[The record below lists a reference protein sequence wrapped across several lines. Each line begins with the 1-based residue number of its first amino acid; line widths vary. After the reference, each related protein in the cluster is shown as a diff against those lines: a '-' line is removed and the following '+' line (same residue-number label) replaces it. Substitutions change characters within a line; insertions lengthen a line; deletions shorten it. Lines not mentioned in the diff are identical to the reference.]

1 MIEMDAGVNSPGLIL
16 PLALGFF
23 GRVRHGEERKH
34 ALSLLVMGSPMSMD
48 ELKKA
53 AAAEALTLVE
63 SGMRLGL
70 GTGSTA
76 KIFVDL
82 LAERMKREGLKLIAV
97 PTSEATRQQAEALG
111 IPLTTLDETPELDLA
126 IDGADELDADLNLIK
141 GGGAAHLREKIVEL
155 SAKRFVV
162 IADETKQVKT
172 LGKFPLPLE
181 VVPFGLEA
189 TKARLTRAIESAG
202 SAGEL
207 RLRLKADGSIV
218 KTDGGNIILDAHL
231 GVIKNPAHLA
241 ETLDHVT
248 GLVEHGL
255 FIGMAERA
263 YLATREGVRVIKRA

>member
-1 MIEMDAGVNSPGLIL
+1 
-16 PLALGFF
+16 
-23 GRVRHGEERKH
+23 
-34 ALSLLVMGSPMSMD
+34 MD

-97 PTSEATRQQAEALG
+97 PTSEATRLQAESLG

-126 IDGADELDADLNLIK
+126 IDGADELDAQLNLIK

-155 SAKRFVV
+155 AAKRFVV
-162 IADETKQVKT
+162 IADETKEVVV

-181 VVPFGLEA
+181 VVPFGLAA
-189 TKARLTRAIESAG
+189 TRQRLTRVIEKSG
-202 SAGEL
+202 CAGEL
-207 RLRLKADGSIV
+207 RLRMKADGTPV
-218 KTDGGNIILDAHL
+218 KTDGGNLILDAHL
-231 GVIKNPAHLA
+231 GTIADPARLA
-241 ETLDHVT
+241 DALDHVT

-263 YLATREGVRVIKRA
+263 ILATRQGVRVITRP

>member
-1 MIEMDAGVNSPGLIL
+1 
-16 PLALGFF
+16 
-23 GRVRHGEERKH
+23 
-34 ALSLLVMGSPMSMD
+34 MSMD
-48 ELKKA
+48 VLKKA

-82 LAERMKREGLKLIAV
+82 LAERMKREGLKLVAV
-97 PTSEATRQQAEALG
+97 PTSEATRLQAETLG

-162 IADETKQVKT
+162 IADESKEVQT

-189 TKARLTRAIESAG
+189 TRHRLMRVIEASGHTAILH
-202 SAGEL
+202 L
-207 RLRLKADGSIV
+207 RKKADGSIV
-218 KTDGGNIILDAHL
+218 KTDGGNLILDAHL
-231 GVIKNPAHLA
+231 GAIADPARLSGQHFATACHLQLLI
-241 ETLDHVT
+241 ELP
-248 GLVEHGL
+248 
-255 FIGMAERA
+255 
-263 YLATREGVRVIKRA
+263 

>member
-1 MIEMDAGVNSPGLIL
+1 
-16 PLALGFF
+16 
-23 GRVRHGEERKH
+23 
-34 ALSLLVMGSPMSMD
+34 MSMD

-97 PTSEATRQQAEALG
+97 PTSEATRLQAESLG

-126 IDGADELDADLNLIK
+126 IDGADELDAQLNLIK

-155 SAKRFVV
+155 AAKRFVV
-162 IADETKQVKT
+162 IADETKEVAV

-181 VVPFGLEA
+181 VVPFGLAA
-189 TKARLTRAIESAG
+189 TRQRLTRVIEKSG
-202 SAGEL
+202 CAGEL
-207 RLRLKADGSIV
+207 RLRMKAEGTPV
-218 KTDGGNIILDAHL
+218 KTDGGNLILDAHL
-231 GVIKNPAHLA
+231 GTIADPARLA
-241 ETLDHVT
+241 DALDHVT

-263 YLATREGVRVIKRA
+263 ILATRQGVRVITRT

>member
-1 MIEMDAGVNSPGLIL
+1 
-16 PLALGFF
+16 
-23 GRVRHGEERKH
+23 
-34 ALSLLVMGSPMSMD
+34 MD

-97 PTSEATRQQAEALG
+97 PTSEATRIQAESLG

-126 IDGADELDADLNLIK
+126 IDGADELDAQLNLIK

-155 SAKRFVV
+155 AAKRFVV
-162 IADETKQVKT
+162 IADETKEVAV

-181 VVPFGLEA
+181 VVPFGLAA
-189 TKARLTRAIESAG
+189 TRQRLTRVIEKSG
-202 SAGEL
+202 CAGEL
-207 RLRLKADGSIV
+207 RLRMKADGTPV
-218 KTDGGNIILDAHL
+218 KTDGGNLILDAHL
-231 GVIKNPAHLA
+231 GTIADPARLA
-241 ETLDHVT
+241 DALDHVT

-263 YLATREGVRVIKRA
+263 ILATRQGVRVITRP